1 MNDRNS
7 GRRHGLWM
15 ERQFRRDCASR
26 LSARRR
32 AVRRPPP
39 QALQETPLVAW
50 TACDTI
56 PPVRATP
63 LMRPSQIRNLIV
75 LVVLLVA
82 GLWASCTA
90 ADFIIEYNWWKE
102 VGQVGTWASMLWYSI
117 APAAAGSIL
126 AFVALWVAHAR
137 GLHFA
142 GVRQRDYRWY
152 SWLVPIP
159 LAVVALLFGSGP
171 IDYWTVMR
179 FIGSRNL
186 SLPADAW
193 KDQVFSRGLPFYLF
207 DLPFYSEVL
216 GFVFVLAILCALV
229 FWVTARGWQLSE
241 TFRYGRLDDGPRKT
255 LTIGPGSLLL
265 PGATRAGFVRII
277 TVILLLGFAVWI
289 YLGNYELLLNSHAFM
304 TGADYVDEKVTLP
317 LRWLL
322 IVVTLGALPLVWTR
336 SYKKAVILVA
346 SFFILQLALPGIVH
360 AVYVRPNEIS
370 IERPYIERHINATA
384 MAFGLNRNAQE
395 LPFAASGQQTVDPV
409 QDATLLDNVRL
420 WDLRA
425 YSATITQIQALRPYY
440 TFPATDVDRYYPNGR
455 IKQVLL
461 SPREID
467 VTQLSAE
474 ASQSWINPRFI
485 YTHGFGAVLSEV
497 NKITPDGLPVLLIEN
512 APPEIKSPGF
522 QLTRP
527 EIYYG
532 ESTQDPVFVHTAR
545 EEFDYPSGD
554 QNKYSTYQGTGGFPI
569 GSFLLKTA
577 AAISEGEPNMMFTSY
592 LTGQSRMMIYRN
604 VRTRLAHL
612 APFLNW
618 DPDPYL
624 VITDDGR
631 LVWMVDGYTTSLSH
645 PYSATL
651 PVTGVDEGANYIRN
665 AVKATVDAY
674 TGNVAL
680 YVFDPS
686 DPIIQVYENL
696 FPKLFRPAS
705 EMPPDLRR
713 HARYP
718 EVLFRAQAEA
728 YRIFHMRDPQVF
740 YNKEDIW
747 EVAHTLSGQSGQP
760 ESMQPTYVVASL
772 PGEKDPEFL
781 LILPFTPRGK
791 DNLIGWM
798 AARCDGDRLGEVV
811 YFQLSKQQLMY
822 GPMQIES
829 RIDQDQNISKDLT
842 LWNQQGSHVLRGNI
856 IALPVS
862 DGFLYVESIYIQ
874 DGEARMPQLKK
885 VVLAMGDR
893 LIYRDTFVE
902 ALAELTGG
910 PTPPSPAISAAT
922 SSAATPPVST
932 GQDTS
937 ALIEQIGRLREQ
949 AEQLVQELEKLEKEA
964 QKNK

>member
-1 MNDRNS
+1 M
-7 GRRHGLWM
+7 L
-15 ERQFRRDCASR
+15 A
-26 LSARRR
+26 
-32 AVRRPPP
+32 
-39 QALQETPLVAW
+39 
-50 TACDTI
+50 
-56 PPVRATP
+56 
-63 LMRPSQIRNLIV
+63 
-75 LVVLLVA
+75 VLLA
-82 GLWASCTA
+82 LSLWAITIA
-90 ADFIIEYNWWKE
+90 ANFIIEYNWWKE
-102 VGQVGTWASMLWYSI
+102 VGQVGTWISMLWYGI
-117 APAAAGSIL
+117 APFAAGTL
-126 AFVALWVAHAR
+126 VAFIALWMSHAR

-142 GVRQRDYRWY
+142 GVRRQDFLLY
-152 SWLVPIP
+152 SRLIT
-159 LAVVALLFGSGP
+159 VALAIMAILFALAS

-179 FIGSRNL
+179 FFGSREL
-186 SLPADAW
+186 TLPPDAW
-193 KDQVFSRGLPFYLF
+193 RDQVFSRPLSFYLF
-207 DLPFYSEVL
+207 DLPFYSEVVW
-216 GFVFVLAILCALV
+216 FVIALAILCALIY
-229 FWVTARGWQLSE
+229 WATARGWQLWMSGGGRT
-241 TFRYGRLDDGPRKT
+241 TFDRGARGLV
-255 LTIGPGSLLL
+255 L
-265 PGATRAGFVRII
+265 PGASRTGFVRII
-277 TVILLLGFAVWI
+277 VALLLLGLAALFF
-289 YLGNYELLLNSHAFM
+289 LGNYDLLFNSHAFM
-304 TGADYVDEKVTLP
+304 TGADYVDAKVTLP

-322 IVVTLGALPLVWTR
+322 IVAVLAALPLAWTSR
-336 SYKKAVILVA
+336 YKKAAVLVLT
-346 SFFILQLALPGIVH
+346 FFILQLVLPIIVS

-370 IERPYIERHINATA
+370 IERPYIERHIQATTA
-384 MAFGLNRNAQE
+384 AFGLDRNATE
-395 LPFAASGQQTVDPV
+395 RPFTASGQQTVDAV
-409 QDATLLDNVRL
+409 QDATLLENIRL
-420 WDLRA
+420 WDLHA

-440 TFPATDVDRYYPNGR
+440 IFPNTDVDRYFPNGH
-455 IKQVLL
+455 IEQVML

-467 VTQLSAE
+467 VNQLSAE
-474 ASQSWINPRFI
+474 ASQSWVNPRFI
-485 YTHGFGAVLSEV
+485 YTHGFGVVVSEV

-577 AAISEGEPNMMFTSY
+577 AAISQGEPNMIFTSY
-592 LTGQSRMMIYRN
+592 LTGQSRMMIYRK
-604 VRTRLAHL
+604 VQDRLAHL

-665 AVKATVDAY
+665 AVKATLDAY
-674 TGNVAL
+674 TGKVSL

-686 DPIIQVYENL
+686 DPIIQVYEDL
-696 FPKLFRPAS
+696 FPRLFRPAS
-705 EMPPDLRR
+705 EMPADLRR

-760 ESMQPTYVVASL
+760 ESMQPTYVVATL
-772 PGEKDPEFL
+772 PGEKEPEFL

-798 AARCDGDRLGEVV
+798 AARCDGDRLGDLV

-856 IALPVS
+856 IALPIS
-862 DGFLYVESIYIQ
+862 GGFLYVESIYIQ
-874 DGEARMPQLKK
+874 AGEARMPQLKK
-885 VVLAMGDR
+885 IVLAMGDR
-893 LIYRDTFVE
+893 LIYRDTFSE

-910 PTPPSPAISAAT
+910 TAPPGPTLPAAAPVSAAT
-922 SSAATPPVST
+922 EQNLP
-932 GQDTS
+932 
-937 ALIEQIGRLREQ
+937 ALTERLGRLREQ
-949 AEQLVQELEKLEKEA
+949 AEQLARELETLEKET
-964 QKNK
+964 QKKK

>member
-1 MNDRNS
+1 M
-7 GRRHGLWM
+7 HL
-15 ERQFRRDCASR
+15 
-26 LSARRR
+26 LK
-32 AVRRPPP
+32 
-39 QALQETPLVAW
+39 
-50 TACDTI
+50 
-56 PPVRATP
+56 
-63 LMRPSQIRNLIV
+63 IRNL
-75 LVVLLVA
+75 LMLAVLLA
-82 GLWASCTA
+82 LSLRAITIA
-90 ADFIIEYNWWKE
+90 ANFIVDYNWWKE
-102 VGQVGTWASMLWYSI
+102 VGQVSTWISMLWYSI
-117 APAAAGSIL
+117 APVGAGTVV
-126 AFVALWVAHAR
+126 AFIALWVAHR
-137 GLHFA
+137 QGLGFA
-142 GVRQRDYRWY
+142 GIRRRDFRLY
-152 SWLVPIP
+152 SRLIAVG
-159 LAVVALLFGSGP
+159 LAIAAIFFASAS

-179 FIGSRNL
+179 FFGSRGL
-186 SLPADAW
+186 TLPPDAW
-193 KDQVFSRGLPFYLF
+193 RDQVFSRPLSFYMF
-207 DLPFYSEVL
+207 DLPFYSEVIW
-216 GFVFVLAILCALV
+216 FVFALAILCALI
-229 FWVTARGWQLSE
+229 FWATARGWQLWMSGGGLS
-241 TFRYGRLDDGPRKT
+241 TLDRRARA
-255 LTIGPGSLLL
+255 LML
-265 PGATRAGFVRII
+265 PGASRTGFVRII
-277 TVILLLGFAVWI
+277 VALLLLGLAALFF
-289 YLGNYELLLNSHAFM
+289 LGNYDLLFSSHAFM
-304 TGADYVDEKVTLP
+304 TGADYVDAKVTLP

-322 IVVTLGALPLVWTR
+322 IIAVLAALPLAWTSR
-336 SYKKAVILVA
+336 YKKAAVLVA
-346 SFFILQLALPGIVH
+346 TFFILQLVLPMIVSAIH
-360 AVYVRPNEIS
+360 VRPNEIS
-370 IERPYIERHINATA
+370 IERPYIERHIQATA
-384 MAFGLNRNAQE
+384 DAFGLNRNATE
-395 LPFAASGQQTVDPV
+395 RPFTASGQQTVDAV
-409 QDATLLDNVRL
+409 QDATLLDNIRL

-440 TFPATDVDRYYPNGR
+440 IFPSTDVDRYFPKGH
-455 IKQVLL
+455 IEQVML

-467 VTQLSAE
+467 VNQLSAE
-474 ASQSWINPRFI
+474 ASQSWVNPRFI
-485 YTHGFGAVLSEV
+485 YTHGFGVVVSEV

-532 ESTQDPVFVHTAR
+532 ESTQDPVFVHSAR

-577 AAISEGEPNMMFTSY
+577 AAISQGEPNMIFTGY
-592 LTGQSRMMIYRN
+592 LTGQSRMMIYRK
-604 VRTRLAHL
+604 VRGRLAHL

-624 VITDDGR
+624 VVTDDGR

-651 PVTGVDEGANYIRN
+651 SVTGVDEGANYIRN
-665 AVKATVDAY
+665 AVKAAVDAY
-674 TGNVAL
+674 TGKVSL

-696 FPKLFRPAS
+696 FPKLFRSVS

-760 ESMQPTYVVASL
+760 ESMQPTYVVATL
-772 PGEKDPEFL
+772 PGEKEPEFL

-798 AARCDGDRLGEVV
+798 AARCDGDRLGDLV

-862 DGFLYVESIYIQ
+862 GGFLYVESIYIQ
-874 DGEARMPQLKK
+874 ATEARMPQLKK

-893 LIYRDTFVE
+893 LIYRDTFNE

-910 PTPPSPAISAAT
+910 TALPEPALPAAAPASAAT
-922 SSAATPPVST
+922 
-932 GQDTS
+932 GQNLP
-937 ALIEQIGRLREQ
+937 ALTERLSRLREQ
-949 AEQLVQELEKLEKEA
+949 AEQLARELGTLEKET
-964 QKNK
+964 QKKKK